1 MYARKLKTRKTI
13 KYNPNNNSRYH
24 GIVQKILSFPEIEE
38 MGEIQSELPLVFSS
52 HRSLEIFY

>member
-13 KYNPNNNSRYH
+13 KYNPNNNNRYY
-24 GIVQKILSFPEIEE
+24 GIVKKILSFPEIEE
-38 MGEIQSELPLVFSS
+38 VGEIQSELALVFSS